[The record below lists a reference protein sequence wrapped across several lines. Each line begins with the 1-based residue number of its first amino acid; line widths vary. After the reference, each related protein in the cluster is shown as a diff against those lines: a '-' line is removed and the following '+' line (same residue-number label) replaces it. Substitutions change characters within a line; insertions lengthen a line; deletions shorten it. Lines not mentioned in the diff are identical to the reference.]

1 MYTQIKHVNLHTM
14 ESCFSIIRVTS
25 KMSREI
31 KAKQNIRSGI
41 KLGRTSKIKYFMMS
55 LMYFVEKIL
64 QGYGVSEH
72 SQVCSAPLF
81 F

>member
-1 MYTQIKHVNLHTM
+1 
-14 ESCFSIIRVTS
+14 
-25 KMSREI
+25 MSREI